1 MSFFERAMAIATMQ
15 RVRLCLNH
23 KKRHFALLLYFA
35 VDKLDF
41 QSTLLSLDSHLNK
54 SKYESVLS
62 LH

>member
-23 KKRHFALLLYFA
+23 KKRHFAL
-35 VDKLDF
+35 DKLDF